1 MPAFCCFNPNAD
13 GQGQKNASQNITFV
27 FAVLTLMLK
36 GKAKNASQNM
46 TFVFCCFN

>member
-1 MPAFCCFNPNAD
+1 MPAFCCFNSNAD

-36 GKAKNASQNM
+36 GKAKKSPQNKM
-46 TFVFCCFN
+46 LVF